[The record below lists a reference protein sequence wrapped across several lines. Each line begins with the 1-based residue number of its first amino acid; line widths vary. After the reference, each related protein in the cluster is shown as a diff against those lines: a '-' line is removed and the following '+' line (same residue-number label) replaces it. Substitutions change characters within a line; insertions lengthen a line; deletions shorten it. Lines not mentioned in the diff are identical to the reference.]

1 MTWAN
6 IQYRDFYDV
15 PRIFIADYQGRQY
28 LFDCP
33 FDEALDD
40 YPDLYRVYQ
49 LPALAA
55 VDLEGSWEHLS
66 ALSNRWL
73 GTISVNEVQFDSTKR
88 ARINTTIFPKLL
100 AWAMPETLVA

>member
-15 PRIFIADYQGRQY
+15 PRIFVADYQGRLY

-40 YPDLYRVYQ
+40 YP
-49 LPALAA
+49 
-55 VDLEGSWEHLS
+55 S
-66 ALSNRWL
+66 
-73 GTISVNEVQFDSTKR
+73 
-88 ARINTTIFPKLL
+88 
-100 AWAMPETLVA
+100 